1 MVDLEYCRKTGHA
14 PTWAGVGNFVHFI
27 NYAVRSGSKVL
38 VNHLLTC
45 SKRET
50 YLSTTAQNDL
60 LKCCYLIITEG
71 ILKEVKALT
80 IFALILDEASDV
92 SNKVQLSFGWRF
104 VDSNND
110 LLIST
115 MI

>member
-38 VNHLLTC
+38 VNHLLT
-45 SKRET
+45 
-50 YLSTTAQNDL
+50 TTAQNDL

-104 VDSNND
+104 VDSSND
-110 LLIST
+110 LLITT